1 MIWAFF
7 GVVALVAGVL
17 CYLGARTWQP
27 WHLVVL
33 FFVMMAMSGLL
44 VLAAMTLNTHKYWR
58 EEYRRLEQQVTTA
71 QEAVDRLRLGN
82 SLLPADE
89 AMASL
94 PAVTG
99 ELGRT
104 VVDRGRVWRNVSPT
118 DVQGNRIT
126 LSMVG
131 WGDRRCARVGLAPEE
146 GIEPEPDPAAEGEE
160 GAAAGPGAL
169 PHHIDP
175 LMVVYVFQET
185 PITEFDETLKAVLFG
200 DSDLAERDTEGVC
213 KLPTSFL
220 GDFRVVESN
229 DATIVIES
237 LAPLDEFQLQAVQNI
252 QGTTWALYELMPL
265 DKHEIFVGFDANAL
279 GLVIPEDMTGLS
291 PDGYQDLIQSYLR
304 DQQPAGAGDP
314 PDRTWTKVRFVQD
327 HAIDVDL
334 DNADTG
340 AETSFDPSGRAQLPH
355 LRHGGPIEFKRGDE
369 IYLDTE
375 TANRLVREG
384 RCELTDEPPMYM
396 RLLRDYVLYF
406 HQTQFELDRL
416 EEQIATIETD
426 SIGVV
431 AAAQKAQAQITYRTA
446 EKEKLT
452 NDLGNF
458 KRELTAVNE
467 LRSSLQTQQ
476 DQQRQEIRRLFHA
489 NRDME
494 RQLTVQ
500 LGGPSSERAVSLPR

>member
-17 CYLGARTWQP
+17 CYLGARNWQA

-44 VLAAMTLNTHKYWR
+44 VLAAMTLKTHKYWR
-58 EEYRRLEQQVTTA
+58 VEHQRLEQQVTSA
-71 QEAVDRLRLGN
+71 QEAIDRLKFSN

-89 AMASL
+89 AMTSL
-94 PAVTG
+94 PAVRG

-104 VVDRGRVWRNVSPT
+104 VVDRGRLWRNVSPT
-118 DVQGNRIT
+118 DAQGDRIT

-131 WGDRRCARVGLAPEE
+131 WGDRRCSRVGLADEE
-146 GIEPEPDPAAEGEE
+146 EIEPTPDPAAEGEA
-160 GAAAGPGAL
+160 GAAAAPSVL

-185 PITEFDETLKAVLFG
+185 PITEFDEALRSVLFG

-220 GDFRVVESN
+220 GDFRVIESN

-237 LAPLDEFQLQAVQNI
+237 LAPLDEFQLQAVQNA

-265 DKHEIFVGFDANAL
+265 DKHEIFVGLDANAL
-279 GLVIPEDMTGLS
+279 SLLMPADRTGLS
-291 PDGYQDLIQSYLR
+291 PDGYQDLIRRHLR
-304 DQQPAGAGDP
+304 DRQPADAGDP
-314 PDRTWTKVRFVQD
+314 PDRTSTNVRFVQD

-334 DNADTG
+334 ENADTG
-340 AETSFDPSGRAQLPH
+340 PETSFDPSGRAQLPH
-355 LRHGGPIEFKRGDE
+355 LRHGGPVEFKRGAE

-384 RCELTDEPPMYM
+384 RCELTDEPPIYV
-396 RLLRDYVLYF
+396 RPLRDYVLHF
-406 HQTQFELDRL
+406 HQTRFELDRL
-416 EEQIATIETD
+416 EEQITTLELD
-426 SIGVV
+426 SIGVDSD
-431 AAAQKAQAQITYRTA
+431 AQKAQAQITYRTA

-452 NDLGNF
+452 SDLENF
-458 KRELTAVNE
+458 KRDLSAVNE
-467 LRSSLQTQQ
+467 LRSSLQTQS
-476 DQQRQEIRRLFHA
+476 DQQRQEIRRLFLA
-489 NRDME
+489 NHDME
-494 RQLTVQ
+494 RQLTVHPGAQ
-500 LGGPSSERAVSLPR
+500 SGERAVSLTQ